1 MENVAAGATTF
12 APNVV
17 KTTASA
23 TALCLDRHPREEA
36 FKYHPP
42 PAPCGGA
49 SEFHGAPLS
58 SLCFIELCAGS
69 ARLSSMMRARGFQV
83 TAVDH
88 KTDTSPNIQYSPLT

>member
-1 MENVAAGATTF
+1 MAAAEAKMENVAAGATTF

-23 TALCLDRHPREEA
+23 TA
-36 FKYHPP
+36 
-42 PAPCGGA
+42 
-49 SEFHGAPLS
+49 LS